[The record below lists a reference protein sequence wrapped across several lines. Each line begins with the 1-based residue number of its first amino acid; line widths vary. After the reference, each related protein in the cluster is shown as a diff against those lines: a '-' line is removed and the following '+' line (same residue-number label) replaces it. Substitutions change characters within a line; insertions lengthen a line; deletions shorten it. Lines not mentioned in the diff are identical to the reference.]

1 MYKICEICKKVPAT
15 VHLTDIKNNVKT
27 EIHMCEKCAAEK
39 GINIKNPLSLQ
50 QLFGKKPVG
59 KNPGKKES
67 LSPEEVAELLGA
79 LEGATPGKASSNI
92 VCPHCGIS
100 WEEFKKGGRFGCS
113 FDYDVF
119 SRELRPI
126 LDKMHASPGPHVG
139 KCPRPSPR
147 SEALSRKLEY
157 QRRLKEAIAR
167 EDYREAARL
176 RDSIQALEK

>member
-50 QLFGKKPVG
+50 QLFGKKKGVG
-59 KNPGKKES
+59 ANSAP
-67 LSPEEVAELLGA
+67 LSADEIDELLDA
-79 LEGATPGKASSNI
+79 LGDAAPAKAKSNI

-100 WEEFKKGGRFGCS
+100 WEDFQKGGRLGCP

-119 SRELRPI
+119 SRELKPI
-126 LDKMHASPGPHVG
+126 LNKMHASPGPHVG

-157 QRRLKEAIAR
+157 QRQLKEAIAR